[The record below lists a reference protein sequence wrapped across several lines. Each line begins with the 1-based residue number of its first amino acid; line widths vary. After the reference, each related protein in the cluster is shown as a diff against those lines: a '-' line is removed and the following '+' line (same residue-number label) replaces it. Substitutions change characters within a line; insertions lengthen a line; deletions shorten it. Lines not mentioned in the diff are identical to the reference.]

1 MPKHNITFFFV
12 FFSLIVPLDGFCN
25 NDEIILSHFSVFRLT
40 ENERNRYLKGLDSIF
55 EKNKVPQVFM
65 ESLVYPRNSDIC
77 RRKGQL
83 TCHEGL
89 YGSGACVNSKA
100 ASKLKKCVSQ
110 RDLKKI
116 SDYFIKPRFNEPGW
130 SVLVLNFSKNCSNN
144 RYKKF
149 CKKFSSH
156 SGKFIKLLKQR
167 DSSWAEKF
175 YYQ

>member
-1 MPKHNITFFFV
+1 MEIVLKYFAV
-12 FFSLIVPLDGFCN
+12 LFFSLIPFNGFCN
-25 NDEIILSHFSVFRLT
+25 DNEIILSHFSVFRLT
-40 ENERNRYLKGLDSIF
+40 ENERNQYLKGLDSLF

-65 ESLVYPRNSDIC
+65 DSLIYPRNSDVC

-89 YGSGACVNSKA
+89 YGSGACVRPKA
-100 ASKLKKCVSQ
+100 TSKLKKCVSQ
-110 RDLKKI
+110 RDFKEI

-149 CKKFSSH
+149 CKKLSSH

-167 DSSWAEKF
+167 SSFWAERF
-175 YYQ
+175 YYR